1 MKNEINYLK
10 VRKFHAYQKGK
21 SGNSLQNTLNE
32 QRILLYVCGLNDL
45 DFAKY
50 SLMVSLFN
58 GLFFSYYTIMIMR
71 IHVPEEVYV
80 SIELLQTKGK
90 KTKLRI
96 AKTIEAEKLSAHKIL
111 FHLRIL

>member
-1 MKNEINYLK
+1 MHQIYLAES
-10 VRKFHAYQKGK
+10 VE
-21 SGNSLQNTLNE
+21 L
-32 QRILLYVCGLNDL
+32 
-45 DFAKY
+45 
-50 SLMVSLFN
+50 
-58 GLFFSYYTIMIMR
+58 SYYTIMIMR

>member
-10 VRKFHAYQKGK
+10 VRKFHVYRKGK

-32 QRILLYVCGLNDL
+32 QRILLYVCELNDL

-58 GLFFSYYTIMIMR
+58 GLFFSQSRNLLIF
-71 IHVPEEVYV
+71 
-80 SIELLQTKGK
+80 IE
-90 KTKLRI
+90 R
-96 AKTIEAEKLSAHKIL
+96 
-111 FHLRIL
+111 